1 MRILVLVISN
11 DLFPV
16 YAHHRAVWAS
26 YMNSQ
31 PNVDCYFITASPL
44 AFVPT
49 LSQTT
54 LTVRGIERY
63 GRIFAKT
70 IDALAF
76 ALARREYSYVVRTN
90 LSSVWDFKQ
99 LLAYLAPAPRERLY
113 AGQVIVH
120 ASGIQFASGAGIL
133 MSADVARTLVATQQL
148 GRSLAEYDD
157 VAIAA
162 VLAASGLTPQSLPRV
177 DFLSLA
183 HYDAHHTA
191 IPPGSFHYRVK
202 HENHR
207 GDRMEEPVVMR
218 RILQEHIYAA

>member
-1 MRILVLVISN
+1 
-11 DLFPV
+11 
-16 YAHHRAVWAS
+16 
-26 YMNSQ
+26 MNSH

-44 AFVPT
+44 VFAPT
-49 LSQTT
+49 LSSNT

-70 IDALAF
+70 LDALAF

-99 LLAYLAPAPRERLY
+99 LLICLETAPRERLY
-113 AGQVIVH
+113 AGQLIVH
-120 ASGIQFASGAGIL
+120 TSGIQFASGAGIL
-133 MSADVARTLVATQQL
+133 MSVDVARTLVATQRL
-148 GRSLAEYDD
+148 GRTLAEYDD

-162 VLAASGLTPQSLPRV
+162 VLAASGLSPVPLTRV

-183 HYDAHHTA
+183 HYEAHHTA
-191 IPPGSFHYRVK
+191 TPPGAFHYRVK
-202 HENHR
+202 HENHG

-218 RILQEHIYAA
+218 RILQEHIYAS